1 MNTIK
6 LPIKYQLRLGH
17 LLAELAG
24 SELIEKIDREADQD
38 FCLLMSEYLLNSGMA
53 QMAELYI
60 PARDKGEFLKYRQ
73 TVAHS
78 PQQAAAESQQAGLE

>member
-1 MNTIK
+1 MNTVK
-6 LPIKYQLRLGH
+6 LPIKYQLRLGQ

-24 SELIEKIDREADQD
+24 SELIESADREADQD

-60 PARDKGEFLKYRQ
+60 PYNMKDEFLKYRQ
-73 TVAHS
+73 TS
-78 PQQAAAESQQAGLE
+78 PQSPPSEQRATQQAAA